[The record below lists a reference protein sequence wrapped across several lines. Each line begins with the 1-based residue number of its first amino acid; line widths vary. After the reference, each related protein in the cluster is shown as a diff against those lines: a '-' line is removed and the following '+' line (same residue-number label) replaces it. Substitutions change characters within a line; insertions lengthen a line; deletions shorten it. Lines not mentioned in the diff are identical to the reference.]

1 MLSQAYPPVDGPVEA
16 PLRTAATSPQSSEVS
31 AEIPEASSA
40 VSVDSKADV
49 PMTSEPE
56 PSSVAPESSASSQV
70 LEDSKASVLEA
81 SDPPPFVNSKAVP
94 ASAAEPAMSAS
105 LPEDSTYGPLRRRVR
120 GKNGPDSLWRPATL
134 QSEDFA
140 EIMREVVPEL
150 IQNMTDDLS
159 SSSGSKRPL
168 ESDDQ
173 NVAGEPPMT
182 RSRVDAVTQVF
193 SVASLN
199 TQH

>member
-1 MLSQAYPPVDGPVEA
+1 MCC
-16 PLRTAATSPQSSEVS
+16 
-31 AEIPEASSA
+31 
-40 VSVDSKADV
+40 
-49 PMTSEPE
+49 
-56 PSSVAPESSASSQV
+56 
-70 LEDSKASVLEA
+70 
-81 SDPPPFVNSKAVP
+81 
-94 ASAAEPAMSAS
+94 
-105 LPEDSTYGPLRRRVR
+105 
-120 GKNGPDSLWRPATL
+120 ATL

-182 RSRVDAVTQVF
+182 RSRVDAVTEVF